1 MIDALGYYKIFSQL
15 GTGVIGD
22 VFRARDIAL
31 GRTVVIKVLLRSISA
46 DPERR
51 ERFLR
56 EARAASSLSNPNIAT
71 MFEIGEEAPNLYVV
85 F

>member
-1 MIDALGYYKIFSQL
+1 MIDALGHYKIFSQL
-15 GTGVIGD
+15 GTGVMDD

-56 EARAASSLSNPNIAT
+56 EARAASSLSNLNIAT